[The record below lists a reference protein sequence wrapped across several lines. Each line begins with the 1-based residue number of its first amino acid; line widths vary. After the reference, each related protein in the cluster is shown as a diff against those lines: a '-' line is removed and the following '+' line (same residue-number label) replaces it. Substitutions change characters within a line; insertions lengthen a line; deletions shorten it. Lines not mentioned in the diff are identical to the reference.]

1 MSRVAIVVLNY
12 LNYKDTIECVNSALE
27 MDYFICGIVIVDNG
41 SHNNSYLMLDKTY
54 QETKKVHLIS
64 LKKNQGYARGN
75 NRGIIYAQKVLKA
88 DFVLVVN
95 NDTVFIEKNYID
107 ILLNNYKKGVGVI
120 GSKILLKDG
129 KEQSPM
135 SVYLDFKDSIA
146 RYINMLSKKS
156 GSCFDFIANEGELVQ
171 ILHGCALLFTPD
183 FFQEYRG
190 FYKKTFL
197 YGEEMILYL
206 MCKCKT
212 LRQVYVPETKIYH
225 KEDQSSLM
233 SFENDQEIINKYAFQ
248 SEKFILWWIV
258 KSKVKQIFNLYFLKG
273 IDYKC

>member
-146 RYINMLSKKS
+146 RYINMLSKKKWK
-156 GSCFDFIANEGELVQ
+156 
-171 ILHGCALLFTPD
+171 LF
-183 FFQEYRG
+183 
-190 FYKKTFL
+190 
-197 YGEEMILYL
+197 
-206 MCKCKT
+206 
-212 LRQVYVPETKIYH
+212 
-225 KEDQSSLM
+225 
-233 SFENDQEIINKYAFQ
+233 
-248 SEKFILWWIV
+248 
-258 KSKVKQIFNLYFLKG
+258 
-273 IDYKC
+273 